1 MTHRSFQFVGMV
13 ALAIGLLPGCA
24 SVPPDAPARSA
35 SEVKVYESSTLAPTQ
50 YEVVRR
56 LWVDSRRAAFW
67 LPTYPTEA
75 EAIVALQTE
84 AGRLGA
90 EGLTNVICLDQGR
103 AKWYSSREP
112 SILCYGNAIR
122 IRHEG

>member
-1 MTHRSFQFVGMV
+1 MKLQSVWFSGL
-13 ALAIGLLPGCA
+13 LAMAACVLPGCA
-24 SVPPDAPARSA
+24 SVPPDSPPRSA

-75 EAIVALQTE
+75 EAIVSLQTE

-103 AKWYSSREP
+103 SKWYSRPEP
-112 SILCYGNAIR
+112 AIVCYGNAIR
-122 IRHEG
+122 IRREG